1 MKPILVTG
9 ATGNVGRELVAQLRA
24 AGRAV
29 RALTRNPKSA
39 NLPDDVEVVAGDL
52 SAPDT
57 LHAALDGVDDV
68 FLVWVAPFAAAGA
81 AVDRIA
87 SRAKRVV
94 LLSSPHR
101 TDHPFFQQPNGL
113 RAVHAGLEQLIEAS
127 GLRWT
132 VLRPGVF
139 ALNCVSWWGPQIA
152 SGNLVRWAHGDAETA
167 PIHERDIAASAARV
181 LCEEGHD
188 GRDYVLTGPEGV
200 TQRQQVEIIGDAIGR
215 PLRFEEISAE
225 AARNLMLAMMPPPIA
240 DMLLRAY
247 AAAVG
252 QPAYVTSTVA
262 ELTGTPA
269 APFRQWAR
277 DHAHDFPRGPLD
289 EVAHPVPKQ

>member
-24 AGRAV
+24 AGRTV
-29 RALTRNPKSA
+29 RALTRNPQSA
-39 NLPDDVEVVAGDL
+39 NLPGDVEIVAGDL
-52 SAPDT
+52 SAPAT
-57 LHAALDGVDDV
+57 LDACLDGIDDV
-68 FLVWVAPFAAAGA
+68 FLVWVAAFAAARA
-81 AVDRIA
+81 AIDRLA

-101 TDHPFFQQPNGL
+101 TNHPFFQQPNGL
-113 RAVHAGLEQLIEAS
+113 RAIHAGLEQLVETS

-139 ALNCVSWWGPQIA
+139 ALNCLNWWGPQIA
-152 SGNLVRWAHGDAETA
+152 SGDVVRWAHANAETA

-188 GRDYVLTGPEGV
+188 GRDYVLTGPEPV
-200 TQRQQVEIIGDAIGR
+200 TQRQQVEIIGDVVGR
-215 PLRFEEISAE
+215 PLRFEEISEE
-225 AARNLMLAMMPPPIA
+225 AARNEMLAMMPPPIA

-247 AAAVG
+247 AAAVDH
-252 QPAYVTSTVA
+252 PAFVTSTVA
-262 ELTGTPA
+262 ELTGRPA
-269 APFRQWAR
+269 ATFRRWVQ
-277 DHAHDFPRGPLD
+277 DHAQDFPPRSP
-289 EVAHPVPKQ
+289 AKQ

>member
-1 MKPILVTG
+1 MKRILVTG

-24 AGRAV
+24 GGRAV
-29 RALTRNPKSA
+29 RALTRNPQSA
-39 NLPDDVEVVAGDL
+39 NLPRDVEIVAGDL
-52 SAPDT
+52 RAPDT
-57 LHAALDGVDDV
+57 LNACLDGIDDV
-68 FLVWVAPFAAAGA
+68 FLVWVAPFGAAGA
-81 AVDRIA
+81 AIDRIA

-113 RAVHAGLEQLIEAS
+113 RAVHAGLEQLIETS

-139 ALNCVSWWGPQIA
+139 ALNCVHWWGPQIA
-152 SGNLVRWAHGDAETA
+152 TGDVVRWAHANAETA
-167 PIHERDIAASAARV
+167 PIHERDIAASAAHV

-188 GRDYVLTGPEGV
+188 GRDYVLTGPEAV

-215 PLRFEEISAE
+215 PLRFEEISEE
-225 AARNLMLAMMPPPIA
+225 AARNQMLAMMPPPIA

-247 AAAVG
+247 AAAVNR
-252 QPAYVTSTVA
+252 PAYVTSTVA
-262 ELTGTPA
+262 ELTGTSA
-269 APFRQWAR
+269 ATFRQWAE
-277 DHAHDFPRGPLD
+277 HHVQDFLPRRP
-289 EVAHPVPKQ
+289 AKQ

>member
-1 MKPILVTG
+1 LKPILVTG

-39 NLPDDVEVVAGDL
+39 NLPGNIEVVGGDL
-52 SAPDT
+52 SAPGT
-57 LHAALDGVDDV
+57 LDACLDGIDDV

-81 AVDRIA
+81 AIDRIA

-101 TDHPFFQQPNGL
+101 TNHPFFQQPNGL
-113 RAVHAGLEQLIEAS
+113 RAVHAGLEQLVETS

-139 ALNCVSWWGPQIA
+139 ALNCLNWWGPQIA
-152 SGNLVRWAHGDAETA
+152 SGDVVRWAHANAETA
-167 PIHERDIAASAARV
+167 PIHERDIATSAARV

-188 GRDYVLTGPEGV
+188 GRDYVLTGPEPV
-200 TQRQQVEIIGDAIGR
+200 TQRQQVEIIGDVVGR
-215 PLRFEEISAE
+215 PLRFEEISEE
-225 AARNLMLAMMPPPIA
+225 AARNEMLAMMPPPIA

-247 AAAVG
+247 AAAVDR
-252 QPAYVTSTVA
+252 PAFVTSTVA

-269 APFRQWAR
+269 ASFRQWVQ
-277 DHAHDFPRGPLD
+277 DHASDFPRSP
-289 EVAHPVPKQ
+289 

>member
-24 AGRAV
+24 AGRTV
-29 RALTRNPKSA
+29 RALTRNPQSA
-39 NLPDDVEVVAGDL
+39 NLPGDVEIVAGDL
-52 SAPDT
+52 SAPAT
-57 LHAALDGVDDV
+57 LDACLDGIDDV

-81 AVDRIA
+81 TIDRIA
-87 SRAKRVV
+87 SRATRVV

-101 TDHPFFQQPNGL
+101 TNHPFFQQPNGL
-113 RAVHAGLEQLIEAS
+113 RAVHAGLEQLVETS

-139 ALNCVSWWGPQIA
+139 ALNCLNWWGPQIA
-152 SGNLVRWAHGDAETA
+152 SGDVIRWAHANAETA
-167 PIHERDIAASAARV
+167 PIHERDIAAAAARV
-181 LCEEGHD
+181 LCEDGHD
-188 GRDYVLTGPEGV
+188 GRDYVLTGPEPV
-200 TQRQQVEIIGDAIGR
+200 TQRQQVKIIGEVVGR
-215 PLRFEEISAE
+215 PLRLEEISEE
-225 AARNLMLAMMPPPIA
+225 AARTEMLAMMPPPIA

-269 APFRQWAR
+269 ASFRRWVQ
-277 DHAHDFPRGPLD
+277 DHGQDFPPRRL
-289 EVAHPVPKQ
+289 VRRR

>member
-1 MKPILVTG
+1 MKRILVTG

-39 NLPDDVEVVAGDL
+39 NLPRDVDVVAGDL

-57 LHAALDGVDDV
+57 LDACLDGIDDV
-68 FLVWVAPFAAAGA
+68 FLVWVAPFAGARAAI
-81 AVDRIA
+81 DRIA

-139 ALNCVSWWGPQIA
+139 ALNCVHWWGPQLA
-152 SGNLVRWAHGDAETA
+152 SGDVIRWAHANAETA

-188 GRDYVLTGPEGV
+188 GRDYVLTGPESL
-200 TQRQQVEIIGDAIGR
+200 TQRRQVEIIGDAIGR
-215 PLRFEEISAE
+215 PLRFEEISEE
-225 AARNLMLAMMPPPIA
+225 AARNAMLTMMPPPIA

-247 AAAVG
+247 AAAVNR
-252 QPAYVTSTVA
+252 PAFVTSTVA
-262 ELTGTPA
+262 ELTGTA
-269 APFRQWAR
+269 AATFRQWA
-277 DHAHDFPRGPLD
+277 DEHAQDFLPRSPS
-289 EVAHPVPKQ
+289 KQ

>member
-1 MKPILVTG
+1 MGWVVKRILVTG

-24 AGRAV
+24 AGRGV
-29 RALTRNPKSA
+29 RALTRNPQSA
-39 NLPDDVEVVAGDL
+39 NLPGDVEVVAGDL
-52 SAPDT
+52 SAPAT
-57 LHAALDGVDDV
+57 LDACLAGIDDV

-81 AVDRIA
+81 GIDRIA

-127 GLRWT
+127 RVGWT

-139 ALNCVSWWGPQIA
+139 ALNCVHWWGPQIA
-152 SGNLVRWAHGDAETA
+152 SGDVVRWFHANAETA

-181 LCEEGHD
+181 RGEEGHD
-188 GRDYVLTGPEGV
+188 GRDYVLTGPESL
-200 TQRQQVEIIGDAIGR
+200 TQRQQVETIGDAIGR
-215 PLRFEEISAE
+215 PLRFEEISE
-225 AARNLMLAMMPPPIA
+225 EEARNQMLVMMPPPIA

-247 AAAVG
+247 AATVNR
-252 QPAYVTSTVA
+252 PAFVTSSVA
-262 ELTGTPA
+262 DLTGTGAATFRRWADDHVQDFLRHSPA
-269 APFRQWAR
+269 TQ
-277 DHAHDFPRGPLD
+277 
-289 EVAHPVPKQ
+289 

>member
-9 ATGNVGRELVAQLRA
+9 ATGNVGRELVAQLRV
-24 AGRAV
+24 AGRPI
-29 RALTRNPKSA
+29 RALTRNPQSA
-39 NLPDDVEVVAGDL
+39 NLPGDVEIVAGDL
-52 SAPDT
+52 SAPAT
-57 LHAALDGVDDV
+57 LDACLDGIDDV

-81 AVDRIA
+81 AIDRIA

-101 TDHPFFQQPNGL
+101 TNHPFFQQPNGL
-113 RAVHAGLEQLIEAS
+113 RAVHAGLEQLVETS

-139 ALNCVSWWGPQIA
+139 ALNCLNWWGPQIA
-152 SGNLVRWAHGDAETA
+152 SGDVVRWAHANAETA
-167 PIHERDIAASAARV
+167 PIHERDIATSAARV

-188 GRDYVLTGPEGV
+188 GRDYVLTGPEPV
-200 TQRQQVEIIGDAIGR
+200 TQRQQVEIIGDVVGR
-215 PLRFEEISAE
+215 PLRFEEISEE
-225 AARNLMLAMMPPPIA
+225 AARNEMLAMMPPPIA

-247 AAAVG
+247 AAAVDR
-252 QPAYVTSTVA
+252 PAFVTSTVA

-269 APFRQWAR
+269 ASFRQWVQ
-277 DHAHDFPRGPLD
+277 DHASDFPRSP
-289 EVAHPVPKQ
+289 

>member
-39 NLPDDVEVVAGDL
+39 NLPGDVEIVAGDL
-52 SAPDT
+52 RAPET
-57 LHAALDGVDDV
+57 LEACLNGIDDV

-81 AVDRIA
+81 AIDRIA

-94 LLSSPHR
+94 VLSSPHR
-101 TDHPFFQQPNGL
+101 TDHPFFQQPNAL
-113 RAVHAGLEQLIEAS
+113 RAMHAGLEQLIEAS

-139 ALNCVSWWGPQIA
+139 ALNCVAWWGPQIA
-152 SGNLVRWAHGDAETA
+152 SGDVVRWAHGDAETA
-167 PIHERDIAASAARV
+167 PIHERDIAASATRV

-188 GRDYVLTGPEGV
+188 GRDYVLTGPEPV
-200 TQRQQVEIIGDAIGR
+200 TQRQQVAIIGDAIGR
-215 PLRFEEISAE
+215 ALRFEEISEA
-225 AARNLMLAMMPPPIA
+225 AARNQMLAMMPPSIA
-240 DMLLRAY
+240 DMLLSAY
-247 AAAVG
+247 AAAVNR
-252 QPAYVTSTVA
+252 PAFVTSTVA
-262 ELTGTPA
+262 ELTGTA
-269 APFRQWAR
+269 AATFQEWAADHRQDFLPRSSTGAR
-277 DHAHDFPRGPLD
+277 AH
-289 EVAHPVPKQ
+289 

>member
-1 MKPILVTG
+1 LKPILVTG

-29 RALTRNPKSA
+29 RALTRNPTSA
-39 NLPDDVEVVAGDL
+39 KLPDDVEVVAGDL
-52 SAPDT
+52 SAPAT
-57 LHAALDGVDDV
+57 LDACLDGIDDV

-81 AVDRIA
+81 AIDRLA

-113 RAVHAGLEQLIEAS
+113 RAVHAGVEGLIEAS

-139 ALNCVSWWGPQIA
+139 ALNSIAWWGPQIA
-152 SGNLVRWAHGDAETA
+152 SGDVVRWAHANAETA

-188 GRDYVLTGPEGV
+188 SRDYVLTGPEGI
-200 TQRQQVEIIGDAIGR
+200 TQRQQVETIGDAIGR
-215 PLRFEEISAE
+215 PLRFEEISE
-225 AARNLMLAMMPPPIA
+225 DGARKQMLAMMPPPVA

-262 ELTGTPA
+262 DLTGRA
-269 APFRQWAR
+269 AATFRQWAD
-277 DHAHDFPRGPLD
+277 DHVQDFPPAGP
-289 EVAHPVPKQ
+289 AKY

>member
-9 ATGNVGRELVAQLRA
+9 ATGNVGKELVAQLRA

-39 NLPDDVEVVAGDL
+39 NLPGNIEVVGGDL
-52 SAPDT
+52 SAPGT
-57 LHAALDGVDDV
+57 LDACFDGIDDV

-81 AVDRIA
+81 AIDRIA

-101 TDHPFFQQPNGL
+101 TNHPFFQQPNGL
-113 RAVHAGLEQLIEAS
+113 RAVHAGLEQLVETS

-139 ALNCVSWWGPQIA
+139 ALNCLNWWGPQIA
-152 SGNLVRWAHGDAETA
+152 SGDVVRWAHANAETA
-167 PIHERDIAASAARV
+167 PIHERDIATSAARV

-188 GRDYVLTGPEGV
+188 GRDYVLTGPEPV
-200 TQRQQVEIIGDAIGR
+200 TQRQQVEIIGDVVGR
-215 PLRFEEISAE
+215 PLRFEEISEE
-225 AARNLMLAMMPPPIA
+225 AARNEMLAMMPPPIA

-247 AAAVG
+247 AAAVDR
-252 QPAYVTSTVA
+252 PAFVTSTVA

-269 APFRQWAR
+269 ASFRQWVQ
-277 DHAHDFPRGPLD
+277 DHASDFPRSP
-289 EVAHPVPKQ
+289 

>member
-1 MKPILVTG
+1 MKRILVTG

-39 NLPDDVEVVAGDL
+39 NLPGDVEIVGGDL
-52 SAPDT
+52 SAPGT
-57 LHAALDGVDDV
+57 LDACLDGIDDV
-68 FLVWVAPFAAAGA
+68 FLVWVAPFSAAGGA
-81 AVDRIA
+81 IDRIA

-113 RAVHAGLEQLIEAS
+113 RAVHAGLEELIEKS

-132 VLRPGVF
+132 ILRPGAF
-139 ALNCVSWWGPQIA
+139 ARNASNWWGPQIG
-152 SGNLVRWAHGDAETA
+152 SGDVVRWFYADAETA

-188 GRDYVLTGPEGV
+188 GRDYVLTGPESL

-215 PLRFEEISAE
+215 PLRFEELSPE
-225 AARNLMLAMMPPPIA
+225 AARNHVLAMWPPPVA

-247 AAAVG
+247 AAAVNL
-252 QPAYVTSTVA
+252 PALVTSTVA

-269 APFRQWAR
+269 ATFRHWAD
-277 DHAHDFPRGPLD
+277 DHVQDFLPRGP
-289 EVAHPVPKQ
+289 AKQ

>member
-39 NLPDDVEVVAGDL
+39 NLPGNIEVVGGDL
-52 SAPDT
+52 SAPGT
-57 LHAALDGVDDV
+57 LDACFDGIDDV

-81 AVDRIA
+81 AIDRIA

-101 TDHPFFQQPNGL
+101 TNHPFFQQPNGL
-113 RAVHAGLEQLIEAS
+113 RAVHAGLEQLVETS

-139 ALNCVSWWGPQIA
+139 ALNCLNWWGPQIA
-152 SGNLVRWAHGDAETA
+152 SGDVVRWAHANAETA
-167 PIHERDIAASAARV
+167 PIHERDIATSAARV

-188 GRDYVLTGPEGV
+188 GRDYVLTGPEPV
-200 TQRQQVEIIGDAIGR
+200 TQRQQVEIIGDVVGR
-215 PLRFEEISAE
+215 PLRFEEISEE
-225 AARNLMLAMMPPPIA
+225 AARNEMLAMMPPPIA

-247 AAAVG
+247 AAAVDR
-252 QPAYVTSTVA
+252 PAFVTSTVA

-269 APFRQWAR
+269 ASFRQWVQ
-277 DHAHDFPRGPLD
+277 DHASDFPRSP
-289 EVAHPVPKQ
+289 

>member
-1 MKPILVTG
+1 MRPILVTG
-9 ATGNVGRELVAQLRA
+9 ATGNVGRELVVRLRA

-39 NLPDDVEVVAGDL
+39 NLPGDVEIVAGDL
-52 SAPDT
+52 SAPGT
-57 LHAALDGVDDV
+57 LDASLDGIDDL

-87 SRAKRVV
+87 SHAKRVV

-101 TDHPFFQQPNGL
+101 TDHPFFQQPNAL
-113 RAVHAGLEQLIEAS
+113 RAVHAGLEELIEAS

-152 SGNLVRWAHGDAETA
+152 RGDVVRWFYANAETA

-188 GRDYVLTGPEGV
+188 GHDYVLTGPESI
-200 TQRQQVEIIGDAIGR
+200 TQRQQVEIIGDTIGR
-215 PLRFEEISAE
+215 RLRFEEISE
-225 AARNLMLAMMPPPIA
+225 ETARNETLAMMPPAIA

-269 APFRQWAR
+269 ATFRQWAKE
-277 DHAHDFPRGPLD
+277 HADEFVRPR
-289 EVAHPVPKQ
+289 

>member
-1 MKPILVTG
+1 LKRILVTG
-9 ATGNVGRELVAQLRA
+9 ATGNVGRQLVAQLRA
-24 AGRAV
+24 AGAAV

-39 NLPDDVEVVAGDL
+39 SLPGDVEVVAGDL
-52 SAPDT
+52 SAPGT
-57 LHAALDGVDDV
+57 LDACLDGIDDV
-68 FLVWVAPFAAAGA
+68 FLVWVAPLAAAGA
-81 AVDRIA
+81 AIDRIA

-101 TDHPFFQQPNGL
+101 TDHPFFQQPNAL
-113 RAVHAGLEQLIEAS
+113 RAVHAGLEQLIAAS

-139 ALNCVSWWGPQIA
+139 ARNCVFWWGPQIA
-152 SGNLVRWAHGDAETA
+152 SGDVVRWAHADAETA

-188 GRDYVLTGPEGV
+188 GRDYVLTGPEPV

-215 PLRFEEISAE
+215 PLRFEEISEE
-225 AARNLMLAMMPPPIA
+225 AAREQMLAMMPPPIV

-247 AAAVG
+247 AAAVNR
-252 QPAYVTSTVA
+252 PAFVTSTVA
-262 ELTGTPA
+262 ELTGNTA
-269 APFRQWAR
+269 ATFRQWAD
-277 DHAHDFPRGPLD
+277 DHAQDFLPRSP
-289 EVAHPVPKQ
+289 ATQ

>member
-1 MKPILVTG
+1 LKRILVTG
-9 ATGNVGRELVAQLRA
+9 ATGNVGRQLVAQLRA
-24 AGRAV
+24 AGHAV

-39 NLPDDVEVVAGDL
+39 NLPGDVEVVAGDL

-57 LHAALDGVDDV
+57 LDTCLDGIDDV

-81 AVDRIA
+81 AIDRIA

-101 TDHPFFQQPNGL
+101 TDHPFFQQPNAL
-113 RAVHAGLEQLIEAS
+113 RAVHAGLEQLIETS

-139 ALNCVSWWGPQIA
+139 ALNCVFWWGPQIA
-152 SGNLVRWAHGDAETA
+152 SGDVVRWAHADAETA

-181 LCEEGHD
+181 LCDEGHD
-188 GRDYVLTGPEGV
+188 GRDYVLTGPEPV

-215 PLRFEEISAE
+215 PLRFEEISE
-225 AARNLMLAMMPPPIA
+225 ETARNQMLATMPPPIV

-247 AAAVG
+247 AAAVNR
-252 QPAYVTSTVA
+252 PAFVTSTVA
-262 ELTGTPA
+262 ELTGSTA
-269 APFRQWAR
+269 ATFRQWAD
-277 DHAHDFPRGPLD
+277 DHAQDFLPRGP
-289 EVAHPVPKQ
+289 ATQ

>member
-1 MKPILVTG
+1 M
-9 ATGNVGRELVAQLRA
+9 ARLRA

-39 NLPDDVEVVAGDL
+39 NLPRDVEVVAGDL
-52 SAPDT
+52 SAPGT
-57 LHAALDGVDDV
+57 LDACLDGIDDV
-68 FLVWVAPFAAAGA
+68 FLVWVAPFVAASA
-81 AVDRIA
+81 AIDRIA

-139 ALNCVSWWGPQIA
+139 ALNCVHWWGPQIA
-152 SGNLVRWAHGDAETA
+152 SGNVIRWAHADAETA

-188 GRDYVLTGPEGV
+188 GRDYVLTGPESL
-200 TQRQQVEIIGDAIGR
+200 TQRRQVEIIGDAIGR
-215 PLRFEEISAE
+215 PLRFEEISEE
-225 AARNLMLAMMPPPIA
+225 AARNAMLAMMPPPIA

-247 AAAVG
+247 AAAVNR
-252 QPAYVTSTVA
+252 PAFVTSTVA
-262 ELTGTPA
+262 ELTGTA
-269 APFRQWAR
+269 AATFRQWA
-277 DHAHDFPRGPLD
+277 DEHAHDFLPRSPS
-289 EVAHPVPKQ
+289 KQ